1 MLKKLNEAMDYIE
14 EHLEEDFSL
23 DEVAKYVHVSDLHLR
38 KIFFALTNMSLNDY
52 VKNRRMSKAN
62 QELLRGKSV
71 TEVAYQ
77 YGYQSVDGF
86 SRAFKKW
93 SGMLPSEAAK
103 LQKCKTF
110 QKLSF
115 VVTIKGGNMM
125 EYKIIEKRSF
135 LFCRG

>member
-23 DEVAKYVHVSDLHLR
+23 DKIAEYVHVSDLHLR
-38 KIFFALTNMSLNDY
+38 KIFFALTNISLNDY

-77 YGYQSVDGF
+77 YGYQSVDVF

-115 VVTIKGGNMM
+115 VVTI
-125 EYKIIEKRSF
+125 
-135 LFCRG
+135 